1 MTNLCYI
8 IKLLQLVPRLFY
20 LHTLCYFINS
30 CSLIKLSSSNQSFV
44 IFSTVS
50 YLLPTYAT
58 YAPHKCTCTTH
69 QTTQPSLSS
78 YRAHALCAKTT
89 FQLNKRL
96 WSSCHSYIGGSSHGW
111 GVFSKNKRY
120 SSLAV
125 CFCYSCGL
133 AFIVVR
139 FYTAD
144 DLVRSS
150 IDRITS
156 SAVKGCGTP

>member
-1 MTNLCYI
+1 MNKLCYL
-8 IKLLQLVPRLFY
+8 IKLLQIVPRLFY

-30 CSLIKLSSSNQSFV
+30 RGLIKLSPSYQSFV
-44 IFSTVS
+44 VFSTCS
-50 YLLPTYAT
+50 HLLTTYAI
-58 YAPHKCTCTTH
+58 YAPYKCTCTTH

-78 YRAHALCAKTT
+78 YRAHALCDKTT

-96 WSSCHSYIGGSSHGW
+96 WPSCHSYMGGSRHGW

-120 SSLAV
+120 SSLAMW
-125 CFCYSCGL
+125 FCYSCGL

-144 DLVRSS
+144 DLARSS
-150 IDRITS
+150 IDTITS
-156 SAVKGCGTP
+156 SVVKGGGTP